1 MLDSL
6 RYLKDKNN
14 THTIFLIDILYMK
27 DINYVYV
34 YKNCDLVISQ
44 VLKLLNEIVKNEIP
58 KILNKILTYKLKHLY
73 IDIFEFKIYANL
85 SLKKIQKIKDIILL
99 KIEEHDFYL
108 DKDNSINI
116 NLTIGCTKGKI
127 EDLRIYAEKALNNA
141 KLNYSD
147 FAYFDPH
154 FFNEQDN
161 KSNLIKTLQ
170 YNISEK
176 KVEPYL
182 QKIVSCK
189 DQSIYKYEA
198 LMRVFD
204 KDGSILYPA
213 VFIEK
218 SKKFRLYTKLMAILI
233 KKVSLYIRKYKINIS
248 INLDFS
254 DMLNPKLKKIIIDE
268 LKNNHIGE
276 MLTIEILES
285 QKITNYELVNDF
297 IQEVKG
303 YGVKIAIDD
312 FGSGFSN
319 YDNILNLNIDYIK
332 IDGSLIKNIDTDI
345 YRSLIKSIV
354 DFSKLHK
361 IKVVAE
367 FVSDLKI
374 LRYVKTLDIDYA
386 QGYYFNKPQHIE
398 EILGEKNEK

>member
-1 MLDSL
+1 MFDKL

-14 THTIFLIDILYMK
+14 IHTIFLIDILYMK
-27 DINYVYV
+27 DINYVYG
-34 YKNCDLVISQ
+34 YKNGDLVIAQ
-44 VLKLLNEIVKNEIP
+44 VQKLINETIKKQIP
-58 KILNKILTYKLKHLY
+58 KILNKILKYKLKHLY
-73 IDIFEFKIYANL
+73 IDVFEFKVYANL
-85 SLKKIQKIKDIILL
+85 SLKKIQQIKDIILL
-99 KIEEHDFYL
+99 KIEENDFYL

-141 KLNYSD
+141 KENYSD

-154 FFNEQDN
+154 FFNEEDN
-161 KSNLIKTLQ
+161 KTNLIKTLQ

-204 KDGSILYPA
+204 KDDNILYPA

-285 QKITNYELVNDF
+285 EKITNYELVNDF
-297 IQEVKG
+297 IQEVKK
-303 YGVKIAIDD
+303 YGVKVAIDD

-386 QGYYFNKPQHIE
+386 QGYYFNKPQHIKD
-398 EILGEKNEK
+398 ILGEKNEK

>member
-1 MLDSL
+1 
-6 RYLKDKNN
+6 
-14 THTIFLIDILYMK
+14 MK
-27 DINYVYV
+27 DINYVYG
-34 YKNCDLVISQ
+34 YKNGDLIISQ
-44 VLKLLNEIVKNEIP
+44 VHDLLNEIVKNEIP
-58 KILNKILTYKLKHLY
+58 KTLNKIVKYKLKYLY
-73 IDIFEFKIYANL
+73 IDVFEFKIQANL
-85 SLKKIQKIKDIILL
+85 SLKKIQEIKDIILL
-99 KIEEHDFYL
+99 KIEERDFYL

-127 EDLRIYAEKALNNA
+127 EDLRIYAEKALSNA
-141 KLNYSD
+141 KMNYSE

-161 KSNLIKTLQ
+161 KTNLIKTLQ
-170 YNISEK
+170 YNINEK

-182 QKIVSCK
+182 QKIVSCQ

-204 KDGSILYPA
+204 KDDNILYPA

-233 KKVSLYIRKYKINIS
+233 RKVSLYIRKYKINIS

-285 QKITNYELVNDF
+285 EKITNYELVNDF
-297 IQEVKG
+297 IQEVKK
-303 YGVKIAIDD
+303 YGVKVAIDD

-386 QGYYFNKPQHIE
+386 QGYYFNKPQHIT

>member
-1 MLDSL
+1 
-6 RYLKDKNN
+6 
-14 THTIFLIDILYMK
+14 
-27 DINYVYV
+27 
-34 YKNCDLVISQ
+34 
-44 VLKLLNEIVKNEIP
+44 
-58 KILNKILTYKLKHLY
+58 
-73 IDIFEFKIYANL
+73 
-85 SLKKIQKIKDIILL
+85 
-99 KIEEHDFYL
+99 
-108 DKDNSINI
+108 
-116 NLTIGCTKGKI
+116 
-127 EDLRIYAEKALNNA
+127 
-141 KLNYSD
+141 
-147 FAYFDPH
+147 
-154 FFNEQDN
+154 
-161 KSNLIKTLQ
+161 
-170 YNISEK
+170 
-176 KVEPYL
+176 
-182 QKIVSCK
+182 
-189 DQSIYKYEA
+189 
-198 LMRVFD
+198 MRVFD
-204 KDGSILYPA
+204 KDDNILYPA

-233 KKVSLYIRKYKINIS
+233 RKVSLYIRKYKINIS

-268 LKNNHIGE
+268 LQNNHIGE

-285 QKITNYELVNDF
+285 EKITNYELVNDF
-297 IQEVKG
+297 IQEVKK
-303 YGVKIAIDD
+303 YGVKVAIDD

-386 QGYYFNKPQHIE
+386 QGYYFNKPQHIT